1 MPRASKPK
9 GGLKKAA
16 IMAFIIPM
24 GGCFGIDPVTYTSA
38 KLAIDG
44 ISYLATGKG
53 TTDHAISVAVGQDC
67 NMLRVFSRERAICE
81 QWTDDTTPTIAT
93 ASGPTRELAQ
103 IRQRQ
108 LREDPQAYLRNYSQQ
123 SNSQSATL
131 SGTGNGND
139 GTPYFSLWAPQHD
152 NPPPTQ

>member
-1 MPRASKPK
+1 MRQVCKP
-9 GGLKKAA
+9 LRRWKKAA
-16 IMAFIIPM
+16 LVVLVLPM

-53 TTDHAISVAVGQDC
+53 TTDHAISAAVGQDC
-67 NMLRVFSRERAICE
+67 NMLNVFSRERAICE
-81 QWTDDTTPTIAT
+81 EWADDFSPTIAT

-103 IRQRQ
+103 LRQRQ
-108 LREDPQAYLRNYSQQ
+108 LREDPQAYLRSYSGQT
-123 SNSQSATL
+123 ATL
-131 SGTGNGND
+131 SGTGTGND

-152 NPPPTQ
+152 APPPQ